1 MRRPGFYR
9 AELLF
14 VFLAALLFCAPAI
27 VLAHCDTLDGPVVA
41 DGRTALEKADITPA
55 LKWVKKEAEPELKA
69 AFDKAITGRSKGEQ
83 EKAKA
88 DMEFFEALVKMHR
101 QGEGASFTGL
111 KPAGTDLGLAVTGAD
126 KALDNGS
133 ADSLVQLLTEEVN
146 KGVRERF
153 NNVFEK
159 KKHAQE
165 SVEAGRDFVQAY
177 VAFMHYVEGLYLN
190 TQGKVSLHGEIE
202 KAEAEAEHK
211 Q

>member
-1 MRRPGFYR
+1 MRSYEVYR
-9 AELLF
+9 QI
-14 VFLAALLFCAPAI
+14 VFSVSLAALLFCAPAI
-27 VLAHCDTLDGPVVA
+27 VFAHCDTMDGPVVA

-55 LKWVKKEAEPELKA
+55 LKWVKKEIEPELKV
-69 AFDKAITGRSKGEQ
+69 AFDKAITERSKGEQ

-88 DMEFFEALVKMHR
+88 DMEFFEALVKLHR
-101 QGEGASFTGL
+101 QGEGATFTGL

-126 KALDNGS
+126 KALENGS

-177 VAFMHYVEGLYLN
+177 VAFIHYVEGLYLN
-190 TQGKVSLHGEIE
+190 AQG

-211 Q
+211 